1 MAWAWIA
8 GLSLLGCHGA
18 GAPRSVALAP
28 DAASE
33 PPQIVDVRD
42 AISPPVTVEPRPD
55 AAQVVAPV
63 VADAGVT
70 DVGSVAGACPQGR
83 SLVWRLDFSHP
94 GWNSGAAGVAAALQA
109 AGGALDMVTGTEHVS
124 VVADAEHG
132 NALRVRF
139 PPGSGSQDCV
149 DLKQCSSAGG
159 IVFFLPFPDGGA
171 IKSAFLSYWVKFDPT
186 FQWVRGGKLPGLCGH
201 GCPIA
206 GAKVGPDR
214 FSLRYMW
221 RKAGEGEVY
230 SYLTYPPNSVYGL
243 EMGTGSWTWS
253 TDGAWHHIQE
263 ELVLNNGNA
272 NDGLVRVWYDKPPT
286 APPDFEQKNLKY
298 YDRTRFPELGI
309 DTFVFTTFHGGHD
322 RSWSPTVEATAQ
334 FADFQLCR

>member
-1 MAWAWIA
+1 
-8 GLSLLGCHGA
+8 
-18 GAPRSVALAP
+18 
-28 DAASE
+28 
-33 PPQIVDVRD
+33 
-42 AISPPVTVEPRPD
+42 
-55 AAQVVAPV
+55 
-63 VADAGVT
+63 
-70 DVGSVAGACPQGR
+70 
-83 SLVWRLDFSHP
+83 
-94 GWNSGAAGVAAALQA
+94 
-109 AGGALDMVTGTEHVS
+109 VS
-124 VVADAEHG
+124 VVPDAERG
-132 NALRVRF
+132 RALHVRY

-159 IVFFLPFPDGGA
+159 VVFFLPLPDGGA
-171 IKSAFLSYWVKFDPT
+171 IKSAFLSYWVKFDPA

-221 RKAGEGEVY
+221 RKGGEGEVY

-263 ELVLNNGNA
+263 ELVLNGGNA
-272 NDGLVRVWYDKPPT
+272 NDGVVRVWYDKPAT
-286 APPDFEQKNLKY
+286 AAPDFEQKNLRY
-298 YDRTRFPELGI
+298 YDRTKYPELGI

-322 RSWSPTVEATAQ
+322 RSWSPTMESVAE